1 MRAALARVLVLT
13 ALAASAAR
21 AQTPTGTIV
30 GVVSDSSGAVMA
42 GAQVSITNMAT
53 AQSRV
58 VSTSAAGRFV
68 ADALPPASYEVV
80 VQVAGFK
87 RMLRAANVEAGTTTS
102 VDLALEVGDVSETVN
117 VAALPPLLHHD
128 QYQIGGVVTRAQIES
143 LPLNGR
149 NFLEL
154 AKLEPGVTNPARLP
168 DNRSFVAPLGAG
180 LQTIPRIGNTRV
192 TVDGASITTPTTV
205 GTVLQVSQDAVQE
218 FQIATVNFDPS
229 TSMTSNGAINIVTR
243 SGSNEVRGAGF
254 YFYRD
259 HNLAAYPGLQ
269 RDIANP
275 DPFFRQ
281 AQFGANAGGPVRKDH
296 VFAFA
301 GYERS
306 DQRAVRSV
314 QPRTPEFA
322 FLGGIFPSPYAGNQF
337 TGRLDVPLSQR
348 HTAFARYTYDGNQN
362 FAPFGPANLPSG
374 WARRPIRAAQGV
386 AGLTSV
392 LSAHL
397 VNDLRL
403 SYIGITISSTS
414 ADEHDCPG
422 CFGLGAPSIAIPDAG
437 ITFGYQGTSSFLGH
451 RYQATDSVV
460 WDRGSHRLRFGGDW
474 EHASSETPQLN
485 REPASL
491 TLWSPR
497 QVRQL
502 SPAISLPNSFTTVDD
517 ILRLPLQSFE
527 TAVGP
532 GAPPQRGFRSNRVID
547 QIRLYASDVWTVG
560 PRVTI
565 NAGLAWSLEPNALND
580 DLSKPAL
587 LAPILGADRLQ
598 GPAVGKTNFSPMA
611 GFAWTVTRD
620 GKTVVRAG
628 AGRYFDPAG
637 STSAPNLNNER
648 HVLSPLGTG
657 RLVVSGANIVWNG
670 RPLDFRQ
677 PTGFTGA
684 RLLDILPTIR
694 ADLAGLVNPDN
705 RDFSVRNLD
714 RTKEGTNLYDP
725 DYATPYA
732 VHVSIGAQREIAAGF
747 VVSADFVWKHFVH
760 TYINGIDYNRWNS
773 AGGPVIPV
781 CTPDQRSDVQAT
793 CSNGSLYFDT
803 TIGRAR
809 YKGLLVRAEKRL
821 SGRTQFLVSYALG
834 SFVGSN
840 GTGTATMEAS
850 GGRVFGFNN
859 DDWFEN
865 YGPLPTDQRHVLSV
879 SGLVELPWRFRV
891 ALALSAYSRPPFS
904 AYVAG
909 VDFNGDGTRDD
920 LLPGTRVNQF
930 GFDLDANDLGRLV
943 DAYNE
948 EFAGRRT
955 AGGQVAPRLTLPAEY
970 AFNDT
975 FFTQDVRVTHDV
987 PLGIRHARLLLMV
1000 EVFNLLNTANLVQY
1014 SGNLSN
1020 PAIFGQ
1026 PGARFTQIFG
1036 SGGPR
1041 AIQLG
1046 ARVTF

>member
-1 MRAALARVLVLT
+1 VRADLARVLLLT

-30 GVVSDSSGAVMA
+30 GVVYDSSGAVLA
-42 GAQVSITNMAT
+42 GAQVSITNVAT
-53 AQSRV
+53 AQSRLT
-58 VSTSAAGRFV
+58 STSAEGHFV
-68 ADALPPASYEVV
+68 ANALPPASYEVV
-80 VQVAGFK
+80 VQVTGFK
-87 RMLRAANVEAGTTTS
+87 RLLRTANVEAGTTTS
-102 VDLALEVGDVSETVN
+102 VDLALEVGDVSETVT
-117 VAALPPLLHHD
+117 VATVPPLLHHD
-128 QYQIGGVVTRAQIES
+128 QYQIGGVVNRAQIES

-154 AKLEPGVTNPARLP
+154 AKLEPGVTNPVRLP

-192 TVDGASITTPTTV
+192 TVDGASITTPATV

-218 FQIATVNFDPS
+218 FQIATVNFDAS

-254 YFYRD
+254 YFFRD

-269 RDIANP
+269 RDVTNP

-281 AQFGANAGGPVRKDH
+281 AQFGANAGGPVRKDR

-301 GYERS
+301 AYERS

-322 FLGGIFPSPYAGNQF
+322 FLGGIFPSPYADNQL
-337 TGRLDVPLSQR
+337 TARVDVPFTQR
-348 HTAFARYTYDGNQN
+348 HTAFARYTYDGNRN

-374 WARRPIRAAQGV
+374 WSRRTIYAGQSV
-386 AGLTSV
+386 AGLTSL

-397 VNDLRL
+397 VNDVR
-403 SYIGITISSTS
+403 ISHIRIKAPSTS
-414 ADEHDCPG
+414 ADEQDCPE

-437 ITFGYQGTSSFLGH
+437 ITFGYQGTTSLLGH

-460 WDRGSHRLRFGGDW
+460 WDRGGHRLRFGADW
-474 EHASSETPQLN
+474 EHANSETSQLN

-502 SPAISLPNSFTTVDD
+502 NPAIPLPDSFATVED
-517 ILRLPLQSFE
+517 ILQLPLQSFE

-532 GAPPQRGFRSNRVID
+532 GVTPQRGFRPDRVLD
-547 QIRLYASDVWTVG
+547 LIRFYASDIWSVG
-560 PRVTI
+560 SRLTI
-565 NAGLAWSLEPNALND
+565 NASLAWSLEPNALNH

-587 LAPILGADRLQ
+587 LAPILGINRLQ
-598 GPAVGKTNFSPMA
+598 APAVQKGNLSPTA
-611 GFAWTVTRD
+611 GFAWTVTHD

-637 STSAPNLNNER
+637 TTNAPNLNNER
-648 HVLSPLGTG
+648 QVLSPLGTG
-657 RLVVSGANIVWNG
+657 RLIVSGANIVLNG

-684 RLLDILPTIR
+684 RLLAILPAIR
-694 ADLAGLVNPDN
+694 ADLAESVNPDN

-714 RTKEGTNLYDP
+714 RTKEGMNLYDP

-732 VHVSIGAQREIAAGF
+732 VHVSIGAQREIAGGL
-747 VVSADFVWKHFVH
+747 VVSADFVWKQFVH

-773 AGGPVIPV
+773 AEGPVIPA
-781 CTPDQRSDVQAT
+781 CTPDQRSNLQAT

-821 SGRTQFLVSYALG
+821 SGRAQFLVSYALG

-840 GTGTATMEAS
+840 GTGTGTTEAS

-865 YGPLPTDQRHVLSV
+865 YGPLPTDQRHVLNV
-879 SGLVELPWRFRV
+879 SGFVELPWRFQ
-891 ALALSAYSRPPFS
+891 LAVVLSAYGRPPFS

-930 GFDLDANDLGRLV
+930 GPELDKSDLARLV

-948 EFAGRRT
+948 QFAGRRT
-955 AGGQVAPRLTLPAEY
+955 PGGQVAPRLTLPAEY

-975 FFTQDVRVTHDV
+975 FFTQDVRVTRDV
-987 PLGIRHARLLLMV
+987 TLGIKHARLLLMV
-1000 EVFNLLNTANLVQY
+1000 DVFNLLNTANLVQY

-1041 AIQLG
+1041 AIQFG
-1046 ARVTF
+1046 ARLTF